1 MRRPVARFLIARNPE
16 TATLV
21 HTLRQSQATDILE
34 QGQVGE
40 DIGDLKTPG
49 QTETIDLEWREARNF
64 SDYDRRLRQWLR
76 VCRDRFPHRFTNP
89 AISPHQT
96 SFDDGLHAQ
105 PPAQLMAS
113 LSQEDLNDLPGLQ
126 LAPLNHL
133 AGVASRC
140 STVPRPTFSSRD
152 HAALGDQLDRDQY
165 RITETEALCPD
176 LFSNQGDDFLPPP
189 GISYERHRP
198 EQTLLYRIIKEHWP
212 RFQKHL
218 ERQGKQLPAY
228 VIQEFEDFLKCGC
241 LQHGFLRVQCESC
254 HAEKIL
260 GFSCKRRGICPSCGA
275 RRMADSAAHLVDG
288 IFPERPIRQW
298 VLSFPFQLRF
308 LFATEPQV
316 LTKVLSI
323 VHRVIGTDYIKRAG
337 LTVSSGAQTGAVTL
351 LQRAGSALNLNPHL
365 HILAVDG
372 AFNKHGAFYPVKPP
386 STEHLDAL
394 THTIALRVARYL
406 ERVGYLVRD
415 AESDYLDLQTE
426 DDDAMAT
433 LIGASISYRLAFGPN
448 AGRKALTLQTIPA
461 TTTTP
466 TAGELVSNQASFSLH
481 AGTAC
486 KPTQKKKLERLC
498 RYITRSAI
506 SEKRLSLASNGNVVY
521 QLKTPYDDGT
531 THVVL
536 SPMEFMGR
544 LAALVPKPRMN
555 LTRFHGV
562 FSPNSKLRGK
572 VVPAKAKD
580 ERSDKASG
588 YGQTWAQR
596 LKRVFAI
603 DTEKCEKCGG
613 TMKVIAC
620 IEDPEVID
628 KILKHL
634 GLDECSTVGNR
645 SPPNPTGADIF
656 ALS

>member
-1 MRRPVARFLIARNPE
+1 
-16 TATLV
+16 
-21 HTLRQSQATDILE
+21 
-34 QGQVGE
+34 
-40 DIGDLKTPG
+40 
-49 QTETIDLEWREARNF
+49 
-64 SDYDRRLRQWLR
+64 
-76 VCRDRFPHRFTNP
+76 
-89 AISPHQT
+89 
-96 SFDDGLHAQ
+96 
-105 PPAQLMAS
+105 MAS
-113 LSQEDLNDLPGLQ
+113 LSQEDLND
-126 LAPLNHL
+126 
-133 AGVASRC
+133 
-140 STVPRPTFSSRD
+140 
-152 HAALGDQLDRDQY
+152 
-165 RITETEALCPD
+165 
-176 LFSNQGDDFLPPP
+176 LPPP